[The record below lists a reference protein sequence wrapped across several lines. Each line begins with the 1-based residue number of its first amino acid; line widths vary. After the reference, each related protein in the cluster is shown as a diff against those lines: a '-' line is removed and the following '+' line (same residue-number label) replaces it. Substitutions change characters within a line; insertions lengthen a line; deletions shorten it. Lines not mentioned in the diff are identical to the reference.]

1 MRISSFFVLAGYL
14 AANAYVAARTS
25 VFLHRNLPER
35 VAKLISLLTAGVYS
49 VFAMGM
55 PLAHILPEGTARK
68 LILRVSF
75 GFYGIF
81 IYLFSAYVI
90 IEVLARLSKRF
101 HRTERLTARKGNPKL
116 IFGGAVW
123 FGIILTCLMGI
134 HHASE
139 LTVKHYAV
147 QTDKDGGGRDSLRV
161 VLIADLH
168 LGYSVGAERIA
179 DMVEKVNAQDAD
191 IILVAG
197 DIFDNTVEGIDD
209 PEAVKASLRAM
220 KSRLGVY
227 ACWGNHDIDE
237 LILAGFTFDSGT
249 GSWAV
254 PAAGLET
261 FSFVPEPAASPSV
274 PPPNRQPD
282 SKTASRPAV
291 IRIDIVLLF
300 MASPPLS
307 NKIHIYLSVFII
319 TGLLPVF
326 ISYFLHLTNIKI
338 NFNSWKLSWFMINIS
353 FPAIFVYHRNELHRQ
368 RGSGA
373 IRHHHKG
380 ICCRYI
386 PEFLSQPGHI
396 PNEIV
401 RLTTES

>member
-197 DIFDNTVEGIDD
+197 DIFDNTVEG
-209 PEAVKASLRAM
+209 L
-220 KSRLGVY
+220 Y
-227 ACWGNHDIDE
+227 
-237 LILAGFTFDSGT
+237 
-249 GSWAV
+249 
-254 PAAGLET
+254 
-261 FSFVPEPAASPSV
+261 FS
-274 PPPNRQPD
+274 Q
-282 SKTASRPAV
+282 K
-291 IRIDIVLLF
+291 
-300 MASPPLS
+300 
-307 NKIHIYLSVFII
+307 
-319 TGLLPVF
+319 
-326 ISYFLHLTNIKI
+326 
-338 NFNSWKLSWFMINIS
+338 
-353 FPAIFVYHRNELHRQ
+353 PAI
-368 RGSGA
+368 
-373 IRHHHKG
+373 I
-380 ICCRYI
+380 
-386 PEFLSQPGHI
+386 
-396 PNEIV
+396 
-401 RLTTES
+401 

>member
-55 PLAHILPEGTARK
+55 PLAHILPEGMARK

-179 DMVEKVNAQDAD
+179 NMVEKVNAQDAD

-220 KSRLGVY
+220 TPAGATTTYPS
-227 ACWGNHDIDE
+227 ACS
-237 LILAGFTFDSGT
+237 AGSAPSGWKT
-249 GSWAV
+249 RC
-254 PAAGLET
+254 AARRW
-261 FSFVPEPAASPSV
+261 SSSSAKAA
-274 PPPNRQPD
+274 
-282 SKTASRPAV
+282 
-291 IRIDIVLLF
+291 
-300 MASPPLS
+300 
-307 NKIHIYLSVFII
+307 
-319 TGLLPVF
+319 
-326 ISYFLHLTNIKI
+326 
-338 NFNSWKLSWFMINIS
+338 
-353 FPAIFVYHRNELHRQ
+353 
-368 RGSGA
+368 
-373 IRHHHKG
+373 
-380 ICCRYI
+380 
-386 PEFLSQPGHI
+386 
-396 PNEIV
+396 
-401 RLTTES
+401 